1 MARAVVQIWSVTGK
15 TIRPTSSELLDV
27 TRSGLNTTHTG
38 QGNTVNPHRESL
50 LPVARVWTVV
60 LLLGTCLLYCARVAM
75 PICAVN
81 MAEQF
86 HWSKSESGMVLG
98 SFFWGYCFTQVFG
111 GYVSDRVGGE
121 KVLLLSAAAWG
132 SVTAFTPIL
141 AHFCSQ
147 PIFSMT
153 LARFLMG
160 LLQGVH
166 YPSLASLCSQK
177 VVESER
183 GFLMSTVGSGS
194 YLGTLVIGG
203 AGSLMLDLYGW
214 QSVFMCL
221 VSSHCCGPTACGNI
235 CSREKAREALNVS
248 TLSSD
253 IIAQSYLVA
262 IPLYNRSHCSFVSS
276 RVCVG
281 PIITLE
287 SLGSGGPQSKLSKRH
302 WLRLLKQPAV
312 CAVIVTHLCTASTF
326 FTLLSW
332 LPTYFK
338 DTFPDAKGWVFN
350 VVPWLV
356 AIPSSLFSGCL
367 SDHLIR
373 QGRFFSMGVSSVF
386 TLLLCR
392 KTTFPWAV
400 TFVSATMGLTTFS
413 HSGVSVN
420 VQDLAP
426 SCAGALFGVMNTC
439 GAFLGVL
446 LVYFSGYL
454 IESTGSWTSVFALI
468 TTVNLLGLC
477 TFLAFADARRV
488 DIEYSKVRHH
498 NIHI

>member
-1 MARAVVQIWSVTGK
+1 MAVIQKYGKNYSPDLVCHQENHLPDKIGAHGYHKKWPELNSTWS
-15 TIRPTSSELLDV
+15 R
-27 TRSGLNTTHTG
+27 
-38 QGNTVNPHRESL
+38 
-50 LPVARVWTVV
+50 PVARVWTVV

-75 PICAVN
+75 PICAVS

-86 HWSKSESGMVLG
+86 NWSKRESGMVLG

-132 SVTAFTPIL
+132 SMTAFTPIL

-147 PIFSMT
+147 PILSMT

-214 QSVFMCL
+214 QSVFY
-221 VSSHCCGPTACGNI
+221 VSG
-235 CSREKAREALNVS
+235 L
-248 TLSSD
+248 LSVLW
-253 IIAQSYLVA
+253 AYCMWKYL
-262 IPLYNRSHCSFVSS
+262 LKGE
-276 RVCVG
+276 G

-287 SLGSGGPQSKLSKRH
+287 SLGSGGPQSKLTKRH

-332 LPTYFK
+332 LPTFFK
-338 DTFPDAKGWVFN
+338 DTFPEAKGWVFN
-350 VVPWLV
+350 VIPWMV

-367 SDHLIR
+367 SDNLISQGYDTASVRKLMQHHLPLGCSICVSHHGPHHLQSQWCICKCSR
-373 QGRFFSMGVSSVF
+373 SRPFLCWSSVWCYEYLWCF
-386 TLLLCR
+386 LRGPDGVFL
-392 KTTFPWAV
+392 W
-400 TFVSATMGLTTFS
+400 VSHRGHRLMGNCVRPHH
-413 HSGVSVN
+413 HSE
-420 VQDLAP
+420 P
-426 SCAGALFGVMNTC
+426 AGPLH
-439 GAFLGVL
+439 L
-446 LVYFSGYL
+446 SG
-454 IESTGSWTSVFALI
+454 I
-468 TTVNLLGLC
+468 
-477 TFLAFADARRV
+477 R
-488 DIEYSKVRHH
+488 
-498 NIHI
+498 

>member
-1 MARAVVQIWSVTGK
+1 PEVVDLKDNPPDSFGAVGSQKKWAESSAHWS
-15 TIRPTSSELLDV
+15 RPL
-27 TRSGLNTTHTG
+27 
-38 QGNTVNPHRESL
+38 
-50 LPVARVWTVV
+50 ARVWTVV

-75 PICAVN
+75 PICAVS

-86 HWSKSESGMVLG
+86 KWSKKETGIVLG
-98 SFFWGYCFTQVFG
+98 SFFWGYCFTQVVG
-111 GYVSDRVGGE
+111 GYISDRVGGE

-132 SVTAFTPIL
+132 AMTAFTPIL

-147 PIFSMT
+147 PIVSMT

-194 YLGTLVIGG
+194 YLGTLVIGA

-214 QSVFMCL
+214 ESVFY
-221 VSSHCCGPTACGNI
+221 VSGLLSVLWAYCMWKYLLKGEGR
-235 CSREKAREALNVS
+235 SRSMV
-248 TLSSD
+248 
-253 IIAQSYLVA
+253 
-262 IPLYNRSHCSFVSS
+262 RSPV
-276 RVCVG
+276 
-281 PIITLE
+281 
-287 SLGSGGPQSKLSKRH
+287 SKLSH
-302 WLRLLKQPAV
+302 NLLIGFGRLAQTIQWKYLHLTMLSGSAV
-312 CAVIVTHLCTASTF
+312 TITHLCTASTF

-332 LPTYFK
+332 LPTFFK

-350 VVPWLV
+350 VIPWFV

-367 SDHLIR
+367 SDHLIG
-373 QGRFFSMGVSSVF
+373 QGFDTAAVRKLMQFFSMGVSSIF
-386 TLLLCR
+386 TLFLCGT
-392 KTTFPWAV
+392 TTFPTAV
-400 TFVSATMGLTTFS
+400 AFVSATMGLTTFS

-439 GAFLGVL
+439 GAFTGVL
-446 LVYFSGYL
+446 MVYFSGYL
-454 IESTGSWTSVFALI
+454 IEATGSWASVFALI
-468 TTVNLLGLC
+468 SLVNLLGLG
-477 TFLAFADARRV
+477 TFLTFAEARRV
-488 DIEYSKVRHH
+488 DIEGSKARHH

>member
-1 MARAVVQIWSVTGK
+1 MAVIQKYGKNYNPDLVCYKENQQPSKQGGPPLVSHKKWTEESTYWSRPMAR
-15 TIRPTSSELLDV
+15 L
-27 TRSGLNTTHTG
+27 
-38 QGNTVNPHRESL
+38 
-50 LPVARVWTVV
+50 WTVV
-60 LLLGTCLLYCARVAM
+60 LFLGTCLLYCARMTM
-75 PICAVN
+75 PICVMN

-86 HWSKSESGMVLG
+86 HWSHKESGMVLG
-98 SFFWGYCFTQVFG
+98 SFFWGYCFTQIFG

-121 KVLLLSAAAWG
+121 KVMLLSAAAWG
-132 SVTAFTPIL
+132 SMTAFTPFL

-214 QSVFMCL
+214 ESVFYMSGL
-221 VSSHCCGPTACGNI
+221 
-235 CSREKAREALNVS
+235 
-248 TLSSD
+248 LSLLW
-253 IIAQSYLVA
+253 AYCMWKYL
-262 IPLYNRSHCSFVSS
+262 LKGE
-276 RVCVG
+276 G

-287 SLGSGGPQSKLSKRH
+287 SLGSNRAQSKLTKRH
-302 WLRLLKQPAV
+302 WLRLFKQPAV
-312 CAVIVTHLCTASTF
+312 FAVIVTHLCTSSTF
-326 FTLLSW
+326 FTLSSW

-356 AIPSSLFSGCL
+356 AIPSSVFSGCL
-367 SDHLIR
+367 SDNLIG
-373 QGRFFSMGVSSVF
+373 QGFDIASVRKVMQFFAMGVSSVF
-386 TLLLCR
+386 ILCLCG

-400 TFVSATMGLTTFS
+400 ASVSVSMGFNTFNY
-413 HSGVSVN
+413 SGVAIN

-439 GAFLGVL
+439 GAFSGVL

-454 IESTGSWTSVFALI
+454 IETTGSWASVFALI
-468 TTVNLLGLC
+468 TTLNLLGLGI
-477 TFLAFADARRV
+477 FLAFGEARRV
-488 DIEYSKVRHH
+488 DIEYSKGRYH

>member
-1 MARAVVQIWSVTGK
+1 MALIQKHGKNYGPDLLSHKENHPADKTGVPGCHKKWAENNNWS
-15 TIRPTSSELLDV
+15 R
-27 TRSGLNTTHTG
+27 
-38 QGNTVNPHRESL
+38 
-50 LPVARVWTVV
+50 PVARVWTVV

-75 PICAVN
+75 PICAVS
-81 MAEQF
+81 MAEKF
-86 HWSKSESGMVLG
+86 NWSKKETGMVLG

-132 SVTAFTPIL
+132 SMTAFTPIL

-177 VVESER
+177 VLESER

-214 QSVFMCL
+214 ESVFY
-221 VSSHCCGPTACGNI
+221 VSGLLAVMWAYCMW
-235 CSREKAREALNVS
+235 K
-248 TLSSD
+248 
-253 IIAQSYLVA
+253 YL
-262 IPLYNRSHCSFVSS
+262 LRGE
-276 RVCVG
+276 G

-287 SLGSGGPQSKLSKRH
+287 SLGNGVPQSKLTKRH
-302 WLRLLKQPAV
+302 WLRLFKQPAV
-312 CAVIVTHLCTASTF
+312 CAVIITHLCTSSTF

-332 LPTYFK
+332 LPTFFK

-350 VVPWLV
+350 VIPWLV
-356 AIPSSLFSGCL
+356 AIPSSLFSGYL
-367 SDHLIR
+367 SDHLIS
-373 QGRFFSMGVSSVF
+373 QGAKFFSMGISSVF
-386 TLLLCR
+386 TLLLCGN
-392 KTTFPWAV
+392 TTFSWAV

-413 HSGVSVN
+413 HSGVSLN

-439 GAFLGVL
+439 GAFSGVL

-454 IESTGSWTSVFALI
+454 IETTGSWASMFWLI
-468 TTVNLLGLC
+468 TVVNLLGLC
-477 TFLAFADARRV
+477 IFLAFAEARRV
-488 DIEYSKVRHH
+488 DVDPSKIRHH
-498 NIHI
+498 HIHI

>member
-1 MARAVVQIWSVTGK
+1 MAVIQKHGKNYSPDLVCHKENHPSDKIGVPGCHKRWPEHTTWS
-15 TIRPTSSELLDV
+15 R
-27 TRSGLNTTHTG
+27 
-38 QGNTVNPHRESL
+38 
-50 LPVARVWTVV
+50 PVARVWTVV

-75 PICAVN
+75 PICAVS

-86 HWSKSESGMVLG
+86 SWSKRESGMVLG

-132 SVTAFTPIL
+132 SMTAFTPIL

-147 PIFSMT
+147 PILSMT

-160 LLQGVH
+160 LLQAHVMH
-166 YPSLASLCSQK
+166 ITSL
-177 VVESER
+177 
-183 GFLMSTVGSGS
+183 
-194 YLGTLVIGG
+194 TLVIGG

-214 QSVFMCL
+214 ESVFY
-221 VSSHCCGPTACGNI
+221 VSG
-235 CSREKAREALNVS
+235 L
-248 TLSSD
+248 LSVLW
-253 IIAQSYLVA
+253 AYCMWKYL
-262 IPLYNRSHCSFVSS
+262 LKGE
-276 RVCVG
+276 G

-332 LPTYFK
+332 LPTFFK

-350 VVPWLV
+350 VIPWLV

-367 SDHLIR
+367 SDHLIS
-373 QGRFFSMGVSSVF
+373 QGFDTASVRKLMQFFSMGVSSVF
-386 TLLLCR
+386 TLLLCGN
-392 KTTFPWAV
+392 TTFPWAV
-400 TFVSATMGLTTFS
+400 AFVSATMGLTTFS

-439 GAFLGVL
+439 GAFSGVL
-446 LVYFSGYL
+446 MVYFSGYL
-454 IESTGSWTSVFALI
+454 IEATGSWATVFALI

-477 TFLAFADARRV
+477 TFLAFAEARRV
-488 DIEYSKVRHH
+488 DIDSSKIRHH

>member
-1 MARAVVQIWSVTGK
+1 MAVIQKHGK
-15 TIRPTSSELLDV
+15 TYSPDLVCHKDNHPPAKIVPGCHKKWPEHNTS
-27 TRSGLNTTHTG
+27 R
-38 QGNTVNPHRESL
+38 
-50 LPVARVWTVV
+50 PVARIWTVV

-75 PICAVN
+75 PICAVS

-86 HWSKSESGMVLG
+86 GWSKRESGMVLG

-111 GYVSDRVGGE
+111 GYVSDVGGE

-132 SVTAFTPIL
+132 SMTAFTPIL

-147 PIFSMT
+147 PILSMT

-160 LLQGVH
+160 LLQVH

-194 YLGTLVIGG
+194 YLTLVIGG

-214 QSVFMCL
+214 QSVFY
-221 VSSHCCGPTACGNI
+221 VSG
-235 CSREKAREALNVS
+235 L
-248 TLSSD
+248 LSVLW
-253 IIAQSYLVA
+253 AYCMWKYL
-262 IPLYNRSHCSFVSS
+262 LK
-276 RVCVG
+276 G
-281 PIITLE
+281 EPIITLE
-287 SLGSGGPQSKLSKRH
+287 SLGSSGAQSKLTKRH

-312 CAVIVTHLCTASTF
+312 SAVIVTHLCTASTF

-332 LPTYFK
+332 LPTFFK

-350 VVPWLV
+350 VIPWLV

-367 SDHLIR
+367 SDHLISQFDTASVR
-373 QGRFFSMGVSSVF
+373 KLMQFFSMGVSSVF
-386 TLLLCR
+386 TLLLCGT
-392 KTTFPWAV
+392 TTFPWAV
-400 TFVSATMGLTTFS
+400 AFVSATMGLTTFS
-413 HSGVSVN
+413 HGVSVN

-426 SCAGALFGVMNTC
+426 SCAGALF
-439 GAFLGVL
+439 VL
-446 LVYFSGYL
+446 MVYFSGYL
-454 IESTGSWTSVFALI
+454 IEATGSWASVFALI

-477 TFLAFADARRV
+477 TFLAFAEARRV
-488 DIEYSKVRHH
+488 DIDSTKFRHH

>member
-1 MARAVVQIWSVTGK
+1 MASVY
-15 TIRPTSSELLDV
+15 SA
-27 TRSGLNTTHTG
+27 
-38 QGNTVNPHRESL
+38 SL
-50 LPVARVWTVV
+50 LCRPVARVWTVV

-75 PICAVN
+75 PICAVS

-86 HWSKSESGMVLG
+86 KWSKRESGMVLG
-98 SFFWGYCFTQVFG
+98 SFFWGYCFTQVLG

-132 SVTAFTPIL
+132 SMTAFTPIL

-147 PIFSMT
+147 PILSMT

-214 QSVFMCL
+214 ESVFY
-221 VSSHCCGPTACGNI
+221 VSG
-235 CSREKAREALNVS
+235 L
-248 TLSSD
+248 LSVLW
-253 IIAQSYLVA
+253 AYCMWKYL
-262 IPLYNRSHCSFVSS
+262 LKGE
-276 RVCVG
+276 G

-332 LPTYFK
+332 LPTFFK

-350 VVPWLV
+350 VIPWLV

-367 SDHLIR
+367 SDHLIS
-373 QGRFFSMGVSSVF
+373 QGFDTASVRKLMQFFSMGVSSVF
-386 TLLLCR
+386 TLLLCGN
-392 KTTFPWAV
+392 TTFPWAV
-400 TFVSATMGLTTFS
+400 AFVSATMGLTTFS
-413 HSGVSVN
+413 HRYWHLDCPYTLS
-420 VQDLAP
+420 LALKP
-426 SCAGALFGVMNTC
+426 AL
-439 GAFLGVL
+439 
-446 LVYFSGYL
+446 
-454 IESTGSWTSVFALI
+454 
-468 TTVNLLGLC
+468 
-477 TFLAFADARRV
+477 
-488 DIEYSKVRHH
+488 
-498 NIHI
+498 

>member
-1 MARAVVQIWSVTGK
+1 MAVIQKYGK
-15 TIRPTSSELLDV
+15 NYSPDLVCHKENHPSDKIGVAGCHKKWPEHNSNWPR
-27 TRSGLNTTHTG
+27 
-38 QGNTVNPHRESL
+38 
-50 LPVARVWTVV
+50 PVARVWTVV

-75 PICAVN
+75 PICAVS

-86 HWSKSESGMVLG
+86 SWSKRESGMVLG

-132 SVTAFTPIL
+132 SMTAFTPIL

-147 PIFSMT
+147 PILSMT

-203 AGSLMLDLYGW
+203 AGSLMLDMYGW
-214 QSVFMCL
+214 ESVFY
-221 VSSHCCGPTACGNI
+221 VSG
-235 CSREKAREALNVS
+235 L
-248 TLSSD
+248 LSVLW
-253 IIAQSYLVA
+253 AYCMWKYL
-262 IPLYNRSHCSFVSS
+262 LKGE
-276 RVCVG
+276 G

-287 SLGSGGPQSKLSKRH
+287 SLGSGGAQSKLSKRH

-332 LPTYFK
+332 LPTFFK
-338 DTFPDAKGWVFN
+338 DTYPDAKGWVFN
-350 VVPWLV
+350 VIPWLV

-367 SDHLIR
+367 SDHLIS
-373 QGRFFSMGVSSVF
+373 QGFDTASVRKLMQFFSMGVSSVF
-386 TLLLCR
+386 TLLLCGN
-392 KTTFPWAV
+392 TTFPWAV
-400 TFVSATMGLTTFS
+400 AFVSATMGLTTFS

-439 GAFLGVL
+439 GAFSGVL
-446 LVYFSGYL
+446 MVYFSGYL
-454 IESTGSWTSVFALI
+454 IEATASWASVFALI
-468 TTVNLLGLC
+468 TTINLLGLC
-477 TFLAFADARRV
+477 TFLGFAEARRV
-488 DIEYSKVRHH
+488 DIDSSKVRHH

>member
-1 MARAVVQIWSVTGK
+1 MAVIQKHVKNYSPDVVCHKENHPSEKIGLAGCQKKWPEHNVSWS
-15 TIRPTSSELLDV
+15 R
-27 TRSGLNTTHTG
+27 
-38 QGNTVNPHRESL
+38 
-50 LPVARVWTVV
+50 PVARIWTVV

-75 PICAVN
+75 PICAVS

-86 HWSKSESGMVLG
+86 GWSKRESGMVLG
-98 SFFWGYCFTQVFG
+98 SFFWGYCFTQVLG

-132 SVTAFTPIL
+132 SMTAFTPVL

-214 QSVFMCL
+214 ESVFY
-221 VSSHCCGPTACGNI
+221 VSG
-235 CSREKAREALNVS
+235 L
-248 TLSSD
+248 LSVLW
-253 IIAQSYLVA
+253 AYCMWKYL
-262 IPLYNRSHCSFVSS
+262 LKGE
-276 RVCVG
+276 G

-287 SLGSGGPQSKLSKRH
+287 ALGSGGPQSKLTKRH
-302 WLRLLKQPAV
+302 WLRLFKQPAV
-312 CAVIVTHLCTASTF
+312 CAVIITHLCTASTF

-332 LPTYFK
+332 LPTFFK

-350 VVPWLV
+350 VIPWLV

-367 SDHLIR
+367 SDHLIS
-373 QGRFFSMGVSSVF
+373 QGRETTSVRKLMQVKYL
-386 TLLLCR
+386 TLFCVFVICLTADLLH
-392 KTTFPWAV
+392 T
-400 TFVSATMGLTTFS
+400 
-413 HSGVSVN
+413 HGVSVN

-439 GAFLGVL
+439 GAFSGVL
-446 LVYFSGYL
+446 MVYFSGYL
-454 IESTGSWTSVFALI
+454 IEATSSWASVFGLI

-477 TFLAFADARRV
+477 TFLAFGEARRV
-488 DIEYSKVRHH
+488 DIDFSKVRHH

>member
-1 MARAVVQIWSVTGK
+1 MAILQKHGKNSSPDLVCLKEKTPDKTGVAGGHQKKWSEPNTHWP
-15 TIRPTSSELLDV
+15 RPL
-27 TRSGLNTTHTG
+27 
-38 QGNTVNPHRESL
+38 
-50 LPVARVWTVV
+50 ARVWTVV

-75 PICAVN
+75 PICAVS
-81 MAEQF
+81 MAEKFNWTKRDQ
-86 HWSKSESGMVLG
+86 GMVLG
-98 SFFWGYCFTQVFG
+98 SFFWGYCFTQVLG

-132 SVTAFTPIL
+132 AMTAFTPVL

-214 QSVFMCL
+214 ESVFY
-221 VSSHCCGPTACGNI
+221 VSG
-235 CSREKAREALNVS
+235 L
-248 TLSSD
+248 LSVLW
-253 IIAQSYLVA
+253 AYCMWK
-262 IPLYNRSHCSFVSS
+262 Y
-276 RVCVG
+276 
-281 PIITLE
+281 
-287 SLGSGGPQSKLSKRH
+287 
-302 WLRLLKQPAV
+302 LLKGEGKVFITREPFQMG
-312 CAVIVTHLCTASTF
+312 CRKKICKSSWTF
-326 FTLLSW
+326 F
-332 LPTYFK
+332 
-338 DTFPDAKGWVFN
+338 
-350 VVPWLV
+350 
-356 AIPSSLFSGCL
+356 GCL
-367 SDHLIR
+367 SDHLISKGYDTAAVR
-373 QGRFFSMGVSSVF
+373 KLMQFFSMGVSSVF
-386 TLLLCR
+386 TILLCGT
-392 KTTFPWAV
+392 TTFPMAV
-400 TFVSATMGLTTFS
+400 AFVSVTMGLTTFS

-439 GAFLGVL
+439 GAFSGVL
-446 LVYFSGYL
+446 MVYFSGYL
-454 IESTGSWTSVFALI
+454 IEATGSWASVFALI
-468 TTVNLLGLC
+468 TVVNLVGLV
-477 TFLAFADARRV
+477 TFLAFAEARRV
-488 DIEYSKVRHH
+488 DIDSSKGRYH

>member
-1 MARAVVQIWSVTGK
+1 MAVIQKYGK
-15 TIRPTSSELLDV
+15 NYNPDLASHKENHPSEKIGV
-27 TRSGLNTTHTG
+27 PGCHKKWPEHNTYW
-38 QGNTVNPHRESL
+38 PR
-50 LPVARVWTVV
+50 PVARVWTVV

-75 PICAVN
+75 PICAVS

-86 HWSKSESGMVLG
+86 SWSKRESGMVLG

-132 SVTAFTPIL
+132 SMTAFTPIL

-147 PIFSMT
+147 PILSMT

-214 QSVFMCL
+214 ESVFY
-221 VSSHCCGPTACGNI
+221 VSG
-235 CSREKAREALNVS
+235 L
-248 TLSSD
+248 LSVLW
-253 IIAQSYLVA
+253 AYCMWKYL
-262 IPLYNRSHCSFVSS
+262 LKGE
-276 RVCVG
+276 G

-287 SLGSGGPQSKLSKRH
+287 SLGSGGAQSKLSKRH

-332 LPTYFK
+332 LPTFFK

-350 VVPWLV
+350 VIPWLV

-367 SDHLIR
+367 SDHLIS
-373 QGRFFSMGVSSVF
+373 QGFDTASVRKLMQFFSMGVSSVF
-386 TLLLCR
+386 TLLLCGNP
-392 KTTFPWAV
+392 TFPWAV
-400 TFVSATMGLTTFS
+400 AFVSATMGLTTFS

-439 GAFLGVL
+439 GAFSGVL
-446 LVYFSGYL
+446 MVYFSGYL
-454 IESTGSWTSVFALI
+454 IEATGSWASVFALI

-477 TFLAFADARRV
+477 TFLGFAEARRV
-488 DIEYSKVRHH
+488 DIDSRKVRHH
-498 NIHI
+498 DIHI